1 VTKEI
6 KVLVL
11 DDEAIVCER
20 LKEFFE
26 AKDLL
31 VETFTNSATAI
42 ERMKETNFDVV
53 VTDMKMPGPT
63 GMDVLQFIK
72 NNRPSTQ
79 VIIISA
85 YSLADKFREAEAMGV
100 YEYVTKPFQLSNLYN
115 LVVKAAKRA
124 KKQKIS

>member
-1 VTKEI
+1 VAKEI
-6 KVLVL
+6 EVLVL
-11 DDEAIVCER
+11 DDESIVCER

-31 VETFTNSATAI
+31 VETFTNSEMAI
-42 ERMKETNFDVV
+42 ERMKAKGFDVV

-85 YSLADKFREAEAMGV
+85 YSLAEKFREAEAIGA

-124 KKQKIS
+124 KKQKTS